1 MTIPKDV
8 NTKNKTAQCPW
19 CNTNLFDK
27 DIIEYSIG
35 KTTTLIW
42 YGEFAHDGS
51 SEYTPYDSY
60 ILCNECKRPIDVT
73 SSELTAHYERDEPLK
88 KLEKRL

>member
-1 MTIPKDV
+1 MNASKSV
-8 NTKNKTAQCPW
+8 NIKNKIALCPW
-19 CNTNLFDK
+19 CKVNLFDT
-27 DIIEYSIG
+27 DIIEYVIS